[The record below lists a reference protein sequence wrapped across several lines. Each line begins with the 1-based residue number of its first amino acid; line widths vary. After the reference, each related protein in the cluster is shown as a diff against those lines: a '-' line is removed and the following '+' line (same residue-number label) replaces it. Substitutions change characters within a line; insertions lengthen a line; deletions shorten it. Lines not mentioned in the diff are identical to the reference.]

1 MVQTIK
7 TITIIFFL
15 SALIAPIWGQDAKD
29 QLMEKKQSWPISI
42 SLSSHSWSFPL
53 TNIGRIKPFYPGF
66 SLGTE
71 FYYIKKER
79 GRLMQTMEVGG
90 FANSN
95 QGSALYFNSNLTYR
109 FTTRYGLMT
118 EIGLG
123 LGYYH
128 GFYRSQT
135 FLQNESGEY
144 SAIANNGIPA
154 SSSNI
159 SFALGY
165 DLSKR
170 SDKKVVPFIRYQWIA
185 STRYWSIIGIRPN
198 GLLHLGVQ
206 IDFN

>member
-1 MVQTIK
+1 MVTTIK
-7 TITIIFFL
+7 TISLAIIIIFL
-15 SALIAPIWGQDAKD
+15 VTPIWSQEAQD
-29 QLMEKKQSWPISI
+29 QSINKKQSWPISI
-42 SLSSHSWSFPL
+42 SLTSHSWSLPL
-53 TNIGRIKPFYPGF
+53 TNIGRLKPFYPGF
-66 SLGTE
+66 SVGTE

-79 GRLMQTMEVGG
+79 GRLIQTLELGG

-109 FTTRYGLMT
+109 FITRYGLMT

-123 LGYYH
+123 LGYFH

-135 FLQNESGEY
+135 FVQDAYGEY
-144 SAIANNGIPA
+144 SAVANNGIPA

-165 DLSKR
+165 DLSKK
-170 SDKKVVPFIRYQWIA
+170 SDKKMMPFIKYQWIA
-185 STRYWSIIGIRPN
+185 STKYWSILGIRPN
-198 GLLHLGVQ
+198 SLLHLGVQ